1 MLYKIRKNSLGGQP
15 MKVMCKLFGHKTK
28 EEHQYRHSCYLYC
41 YRCKENVWVAAP
53 KNPKVCQCQWCVKNK
68 INRSD
73 LDESKNVHSHEKWLD
88 KHMD

>member
-1 MLYKIRKNSLGGQP
+1 
-15 MKVMCKLFGHKTK
+15 MKLMCKLFGHKTK

-41 YRCKENVWVAAP
+41 YRCKENIWVTAP
-53 KNPKVCQCQWCVKNK
+53 KNPKVCQCQWCVKNN

-73 LDESKNVHSHEKWLD
+73 LDESENVFPEKWLD